1 MRLKYENG
9 KDIFPDDLLRRIQKY
24 VSGKFVYIPSSEQK
38 RAWGETSGYK
48 QYLSDR
54 NCDIRSKFRAGTSI
68 ETLSNEYHLS
78 FDTIKKIVYS
88 KKEELSMQ
96 YSCSLTSAKNYAKQ
110 GKLEEWIHLY
120 LQSDGHNK
128 DFSDGLKLFDRYFI
142 GPINMPL
149 SFFKRCCGPE
159 ENMKWRI
166 ERKWFE
172 HHVSKLE
179 EVIKREKD
187 MPPLI
192 VHYFIDEDNK
202 DGAFELNDGNHRL
215 EAYSRLG
222 IKDYAVIVW
231 ITEENEYNSFL
242 LKYTE
247 YIKC

>member
-1 MRLKYENG
+1 
-9 KDIFPDDLLRRIQKY
+9 
-24 VSGKFVYIPSSEQK
+24 
-38 RAWGETSGYK
+38 
-48 QYLSDR
+48 
-54 NCDIRSKFRAGTSI
+54 
-68 ETLSNEYHLS
+68 
-78 FDTIKKIVYS
+78 
-88 KKEELSMQ
+88 MQ

-166 ERKWFE
+166 ESKWFE
-172 HHVSKLE
+172 HHVSELE
-179 EVIKREKD
+179 EVIKQEKD

-215 EAYSRLG
+215 EAYSRLE

-242 LKYTE
+242 SKYAE
-247 YIKC
+247 YIKY